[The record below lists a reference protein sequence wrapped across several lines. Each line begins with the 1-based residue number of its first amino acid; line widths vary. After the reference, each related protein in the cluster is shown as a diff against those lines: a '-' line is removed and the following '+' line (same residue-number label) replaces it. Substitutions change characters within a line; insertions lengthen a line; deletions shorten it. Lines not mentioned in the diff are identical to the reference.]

1 MAYFHYRCGE
11 RITLLNE
18 NCTAIRNDADFDHG
32 IVVTAEPL
40 QHDVLFEVKIDR
52 LISSW
57 SGSLEIGV
65 TDINPLSLEFP
76 ACASKLQHGSWVMT
90 SFSVTKNGATLIH
103 QYGVD
108 LDGLV
113 QEDRVGVMRT
123 SDGNLYFYVNGE
135 SQGLAATGLPAQVY
149 GIVDLY
155 GQCVQVSITSPLL
168 REHNNDD
175 CLSGSSVL
183 AIDNDNLNVTL
194 GGDLSELSLSS
205 SNSFDIRMD
214 GVNVNVSSVQTS
226 VQLLVDK
233 LRFHERC
240 GSLIKLSNGHR
251 TAERRRPLDEFN
263 NGVVMTHRPLA
274 DGELFEIR
282 IDRLVDKWS
291 GSIEMGITTHNP
303 STLVF
308 PATMTN
314 MRSGTI
320 MMSGCGI
327 LTNGKGTRREY
338 GDFNLDE
345 LSEGDRVGMMRK
357 ASGDI
362 HYFINGLDQG
372 IAAQRV
378 AHSVWGVIDLYG
390 MTIRVSIVERDERE
404 EQNLMTRRTLREQLQ
419 QLPGQGGQGAP
430 LAVDSVAAAADYHDR
445 LTFDANCGKH
455 AEVINNGRTAHRPT
469 AADDFNNAVVLTS
482 RTLRPGELFQVR
494 LDRVVTKWAGSIE
507 IGVTTHN
514 PSTLDFPFTMT
525 NVRSGTWMMTGSG
538 IMHNGTTVLEQ
549 YGVNLDRLAV
559 GDRVGCVLHDS
570 GALHFFVNGT
580 DQGCAATHVPHRV
593 YGVIDL
599 YGQAVEATLLDGY
612 SAYDDDT
619 RRQHCLASAGGA
631 VASTTTTMTSAGS
644 SNAHQQPLLCS
655 LTCAGELGLAMTVM
669 TGGVIAATDSVA
681 DSTAAHTRTDFRF
694 HYIHGSNARIINN
707 GLTAWRPRPLA
718 EFNDGIVFSNRPLR
732 PGELF
737 EITLDNIV
745 DRWSGSVE
753 LGVTAVKPEEI
764 NLPSTATDLVK
775 DTWMLSGSSVMEN
788 SVTILSKYPCDL
800 DTLQA
805 GTRIG
810 VLVNVNRSLEFYKDG
825 RSQGVACVAITPTAP
840 IYAVVDL
847 YGSCAQVSI
856 VNQLSVASHIRSDQ
870 VEVGERCGGGGGGG
884 ADTPYPRSEDSM
896 VVVGA
901 ADDAPAAVAATAAVT
916 LKGILKTDDML
927 HRFSDLYGS
936 KLISLQ
942 DGGRMAVRTL
952 TLTPTLQQPAVAQA
966 QQCILYSATC
976 LRPDE
981 LFEVVIMRTEP
992 LLAGGLIIGVTN
1004 TLPPPPP
1011 QPLPQES
1018 IATAAVKTQISP
1030 AGAATITAGITES
1043 TTVAAAPSTA
1053 PAAVSESVVDTAAGL
1068 GTAVIFNGITTATA
1082 AVENIPAVPAA
1093 SMMVPSD
1100 ACYITGNEVRYGNRV
1115 HSRFTPSLHW
1125 LREGDR
1131 VGVLRS
1137 SASSKCWKLMVNGE
1151 PVHHINAATQQQ
1163 QKTLT
1168 NTNNTNSMYVFVGLH
1183 GSCASVAVVSRMLS
1197 PPPQLQPPPPTT
1209 AAVAVSAA
1217 LPLNLRQLDQVVPAH
1232 VNMATVSG
1240 KMQDSLDHFPLA
1252 DQDQQEQLEVSLEAP
1267 IASEELI
1274 SIDNVESVQN
1284 SIRYEF
1290 HENHGRNVEVTRDH
1304 AVATRVASY
1313 NQGVLLV
1320 QPALNINQFVQ
1331 VVVEKT
1337 DNRWQSSLI
1346 VGVVC
1351 CATVAERLNL
1361 PISALG
1367 FRGSCCII
1375 SNDWVCLN
1383 GTKTQS
1389 NYGERL
1395 DSLSVGSRVG
1405 VMLREDGLQLYIDGA
1420 AGETLPWI
1428 PTQQQQSYA
1437 VFDLYGQCTQVKLI
1451 NDSDY
1456 DEPLS
1461 SCCEDSSCNPDFE
1474 KADLDCNEKEP
1485 KHNNNS
1491 EVSSESSNNNNN
1503 TLTLTAE
1510 PNNSIVHNNDSNN
1523 QQSSSSN
1530 NQNNSCL
1537 SLPLLQQ
1544 QQTNTTRSMTPVL
1557 TTAAPPPLLL
1567 NNSSNRRNAADLHCL
1582 YLMEVVDFKRSLFLP
1597 EEFFTNEDPSC
1608 YCMNCYKFKSQD
1620 PEALKDE
1627 SLIGWV
1633 TFPLK
1638 NLRNVQTEKWHSA
1651 YYGARL
1657 AAIRRILDRGQLLTK
1672 SQLSSCHLIGLNNSQ
1687 NDESAQVISFS
1698 PSLQHCGTSE
1708 GETKPLPNPKRKRI
1722 NPAATSSNTT
1732 QQIPNE
1738 DVCAQAQAQQMVLV
1752 MRECL
1757 AVRTAFQLLVKP
1769 GAYSVSA
1776 NDYVQ
1781 WSTKERGAV
1790 CLQAL
1795 LLQLNRVK
1803 ITPDGGVGEGGG
1815 ANIAG

>member
-233 LRFHERC
+233 LSFHERC

-430 LAVDSVAAAADYHDR
+430 LAVDSVATAADYHDR

-559 GDRVGCVLHDS
+559 GDRVGCVRHDT
-570 GALHFFVNGT
+570 GALHFYVNGT

-619 RRQHCLASAGGA
+619 RRQHCLASAGAGV
-631 VASTTTTMTSAGS
+631 VAPTTMTPAGS

-669 TGGVIAATDSVA
+669 TGGAVDTVA
-681 DSTAAHTRTDFRF
+681 ESTAALTRTDFRF

-810 VLVNVNRSLEFYKDG
+810 VLVNVDRSLEFYKDG
-825 RSQGVACVAITPTAP
+825 RSQGVACVAITPTAA

-856 VNQLSVASHIRSDQ
+856 VNQLSVAAASQSRSDQ
-870 VEVGERCGGGGGGG
+870 MEVSERCGGGGGG

-896 VVVGA
+896 VVVGT
-901 ADDAPAAVAATAAVT
+901 ADDAPAAVAATVAVT

-942 DGGRMAVRTL
+942 DGGRMAVRTV
-952 TLTPTLQQPAVAQA
+952 TLSPMLQQPVAA
-966 QQCILYSATC
+966 AAPAAPARQCILYSATC

-981 LFEVVIMRTEP
+981 LFEVMIMRTEP
-992 LLAGGLIIGVTN
+992 LLAGGLIIGVAHN
-1004 TLPPPPP
+1004 LPP
-1011 QPLPQES
+1011 QPSPPAPQES
-1018 IATAAVKTQISP
+1018 TVAAKTQISP
-1030 AGAATITAGITES
+1030 AAAAAATITTAVTES
-1043 TTVAAAPSTA
+1043 TTAAAPFTA
-1053 PAAVSESVVDTAAGL
+1053 AAAAVSESVADTAA
-1068 GTAVIFNGITTATA
+1068 TTVVFTATA

-1151 PVHHINAATQQQ
+1151 PVHHINAAAHQQ

-1168 NTNNTNSMYVFVGLH
+1168 NNNTTNNSNKNLMYVFVGLH
-1183 GSCASVAVVSRMLS
+1183 GACASVAVVSRMLS
-1197 PPPQLQPPPPTT
+1197 PPPQLQSTT
-1209 AAVAVSAA
+1209 AAVAVAA
-1217 LPLNLRQLDQVVPAH
+1217 TTLPRQLEPVVPAH

-1290 HENHGRNVEVTRDH
+1290 HENHGRNVEVTRDR

-1361 PISALG
+1361 PITALG

-1420 AGETLPWI
+1420 VGETLPWI
-1428 PTQQQQSYA
+1428 PAQQSYA

-1461 SCCEDSSCNPDFE
+1461 SCCEDLSCNPDFE

-1485 KHNNNS
+1485 KHNHNS

-1503 TLTLTAE
+1503 NNALTLTAE

-1523 QQSSSSN
+1523 QQSSSSSN

-1544 QQTNTTRSMTPVL
+1544 QTNQAGVNTTRSMTPVL
-1557 TTAAPPPLLL
+1557 TTAAPPPPPPPLLP
-1567 NNSSNRRNAADLHCL
+1567 NRRNAADLHCL

-1633 TFPLK
+1633 TFPLR

-1708 GETKPLPNPKRKRI
+1708 GETKPLPNPKDKRI
-1722 NPAATSSNTT
+1722 NAAATSSSNTT
-1732 QQIPNE
+1732 QQIVNGGE
-1738 DVCAQAQAQQMVLV
+1738 NICAQAQQLVLV

-1757 AVRTAFQLLVKP
+1757 SVRTAFQLLVKP

-1803 ITPDGGVGEGGG
+1803 IAPDGAGGA